1 MIKALLLI
9 FEPVAAWERISRAQ
23 RGVAFIFLTYLLPM
37 LLLTAVVE
45 GYGLRHWGKG
55 REIGPRRMY
64 TTGEVIIFE
73 VAQTLLYIIVV
84 TVGSKL
90 IKSIGETFHG
100 RHTITQA
107 FTSVVYGLGPFFLL
121 HLLDGVQDVVP
132 WVTWGIGIILTVGVL
147 YQGLPR
153 IMEPDPSHAFGL
165 YFMGSLLLVLTTGLA
180 RFVTAWYLAGK
191 FVGLESYITSWGNR
205 LQF

>member
-9 FEPVAAWERISRAQ
+9 FEPAAAWERISRAQ

-37 LLLTAVVE
+37 LLLTAIVE
-45 GYGLRHWGKG
+45 GYGLQHWGKS
-55 REIGPRRMY
+55 REIGARRMY
-64 TTGEVIIFE
+64 STGEVVIFE
-73 VAQTLLYIIVV
+73 VAQTLLYMIVV
-84 TVGSKL
+84 AVGAKL

-100 RHTITQA
+100 RHTFTQA

-121 HLLDGVQDVVP
+121 HLVDGLKDVFP
-132 WVTWGIGIILTVGVL
+132 WVPWGIGIILTAGVL

-165 YFMGSLLLVLTTGLA
+165 YFMGSLLLLLTTGLA

-191 FVGLESYITSWGNR
+191 FVGLESSISTLGNR

>member
-9 FEPVAAWERISRAQ
+9 FEPVAAWDRISRAKH
-23 RGVAFIFLTYLLPM
+23 GIAYIAITYLIPM
-37 LLLTAVVE
+37 LLLTAFVE
-45 GYGLRHWGKG
+45 GYGLEHWGKS
-55 REIGPRRMY
+55 REIGPPRVYSR
-64 TTGEVIIFE
+64 GEAIIFE
-73 VAQTLLYIIVV
+73 AAQTLLYVIVV
-84 TVGSKL
+84 CIGSKL

-100 RHTITQA
+100 RHTYTQA
-107 FTSVVYGLGPFFLL
+107 FTSVAYGLGPFFLL
-121 HLLDGVQDVVP
+121 HLFDGFKDVIP
-132 WVTWGIGIILTVGVL
+132 WITWAIGIILTAGVL

-191 FVGLESYITSWGNR
+191 FVGLESFITSLAKR
-205 LQF
+205 IQF